1 MTAIIPHQN
10 TWKKKLLSVCV
21 GVPVCG
27 GEGGGQL
34 CGVTSLFPL
43 FMVLGIE
50 LGGHQ
55 ARLANALPT
64 EWFFLGVPS
73 PSSKLPIL
81 PHYLVTCKS
90 GPALYT
96 HTLPLAILCS
106 WYPCFALGLL
116 WVSISPSTSHV
127 YSWF

>member
-1 MTAIIPHQN
+1 MFTPMTAIIPHQN
-10 TWKKKLLSVCV
+10 TWKKNLLSVCV

-64 EWFFLGVPS
+64 E
-73 PSSKLPIL
+73 
-81 PHYLVTCKS
+81 
-90 GPALYT
+90 
-96 HTLPLAILCS
+96 
-106 WYPCFALGLL
+106 
-116 WVSISPSTSHV
+116 
-127 YSWF
+127 